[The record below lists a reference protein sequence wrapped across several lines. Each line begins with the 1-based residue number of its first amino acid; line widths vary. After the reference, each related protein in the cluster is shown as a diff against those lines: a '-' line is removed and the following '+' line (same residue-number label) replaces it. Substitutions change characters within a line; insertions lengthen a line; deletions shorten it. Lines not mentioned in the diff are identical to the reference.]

1 MNANYWKRF
10 YGSTNLTDTCSD
22 FCLFV
27 INFFEHHNLKS
38 VLDCGCGN
46 GRDSRKLSEIYNVT
60 AIDNCGF
67 LPSSPTISY
76 KNADFV
82 DFTKE
87 HFDLIYSRFTFHS
100 ISNEQQQKFIESIP
114 TSKYVAIETRS
125 NKSSNVQEYYGKEHY
140 RNYTDITYIH
150 ELLTSNGFK
159 ILYSIE
165 SDGLAKY
172 KNEDPQIIRILAYK
186 QSKSNH
192 DYISKGFYE
201 NCAK

>member
-125 NKSSNVQEYYGKEHY
+125 NKSSNVQ
-140 RNYTDITYIH
+140 
-150 ELLTSNGFK
+150 
-159 ILYSIE
+159 
-165 SDGLAKY
+165 
-172 KNEDPQIIRILAYK
+172 
-186 QSKSNH
+186 
-192 DYISKGFYE
+192 
-201 NCAK
+201 